1 MSLLSLP
8 LSDSRS
14 PVSVV
19 EQLRLSLL
27 CKWVADCLTHTHT
40 HIHIR
45 AHTPPFACSFTD
57 CWLPAPHSLH
67 AGSQPS
73 ASLPCSSPF
82 IPLSPH
88 CPLPL
93 SLWRLQISA
102 TSPLL
107 FLKTFFV
114 HLYLFSLACL
124 IPFPSLWFLSALFS
138 CQLSLLWFYLLFLCL
153 SLYLSISL
161 SPLSPPAIH
170 PSVLCCIVYCC
181 LSTVASTDVS
191 CGSTERTVSGCEVF
205 SKPCWPASCAWL
217 TDLLA
222 LECPCGNFNAR

>member
-1 MSLLSLP
+1 MGGWLP
-8 LSDSRS
+8 D
-14 PVSVV
+14 
-19 EQLRLSLL
+19 
-27 CKWVADCLTHTHT
+27 THTYT

-57 CWLPAPHSLH
+57 SWLPAPHSLH

-114 HLYLFSLACL
+114 HLYLF
-124 IPFPSLWFLSALFS
+124 FPSLLNSFSLLLVSLCSFLLSALS
-138 CQLSLLWFYLLFLCL
+138 SVVLSALSLPLLVSLHLSLSPVSTGHSSQRIVLYSVLLPVYSSQHWRQLWIHREDSERLWGVFKALLAGFLCL
-153 SLYLSISL
+153 ADWLAGPRI
-161 SPLSPPAIH
+161 PLW
-170 PSVLCCIVYCC
+170 
-181 LSTVASTDVS
+181 
-191 CGSTERTVSGCEVF
+191 EF
-205 SKPCWPASCAWL
+205 
-217 TDLLA
+217 
-222 LECPCGNFNAR
+222 

>member
-27 CKWVADCLTHTHT
+27 CKWVADCLTHTHTYT

-114 HLYLFSLACL
+114 HLYLFS
-124 IPFPSLWFLSALFS
+124 PSLLNSFSLPLVSLCSFLLSALS
-138 CQLSLLWFYLLFLCL
+138 SVVLSALSLPLLV
-153 SLYLSISL
+153 SLHLSL
-161 SPLSPPAIH
+161 SPVSTGHSSQRIVLY
-170 PSVLCCIVYCC
+170 SVL
-181 LSTVASTDVS
+181 L
-191 CGSTERTVSGCEVF
+191 
-205 SKPCWPASCAWL
+205 P
-217 TDLLA
+217 
-222 LECPCGNFNAR
+222 